1 MVSPSETYTRPALV
15 SFYTVAG
22 RSICV
27 EAEGAWAAELFER
40 HFSGWHFRRS
50 AASPEPSATIQVF
63 DAPPPRLPLGL
74 ESFEVASGGRCYTDG
89 LTYHL
94 ACDGSLV
101 SVGCGAASTVRVWAG
116 ARESSRGEAALA
128 RLVFNAAMAAARR
141 CGLYELHG
149 ACVVEPA
156 RGAGALFLGP
166 SGAGKSTL
174 TAQLASAGWGYLSD
188 DSLLLYA
195 KGEAVEVHALRRAFS
210 LTERTISAGGLA
222 GFEYA
227 LEGPVPFDPS
237 KRRFDP
243 LELFPEGYAEVCQP
257 SALFFPSVAHEPA
270 SRAER
275 LGQREAM
282 ALLIRMCPWASYD
295 RQAARGHLEALSR
308 LARNCRAYRLR
319 AGADLLGDA
328 ARTARF
334 VAALLRTAVL

>member
-1 MVSPSETYTRPALV
+1 MVSPSEIYARPALV

-27 EAEGAWAAELFER
+27 EAEGAWASDLFDR

-50 AASPEPSATIQVF
+50 AAAPGPSATIQVF
-63 DAPPPRLPLGL
+63 DAPPPRLPPGL

-94 ACDGSLV
+94 AYDGTLV
-101 SVGCGAASTVRVWAG
+101 SVGWGAASTVKVWAG

-128 RLVFNAAMAAARR
+128 RLVFNAAMAASRR

-156 RGAGALFLGP
+156 SGAGVLFLGP

-174 TAQLASAGWGYLSD
+174 TAQLAAAGWGYLSD
-188 DSLLLYA
+188 DSLLLCA
-195 KGEAVEVHALRRAFS
+195 DGESASVHALRRAFS
-210 LTERTISAGGLA
+210 VTEQTINAGVLA
-222 GFEYA
+222 GFEHA
-227 LEGPVPFDPS
+227 LKGPVPFDPS

-243 LELFPEGYAEVCQP
+243 LELFPEGHAESCKP
-257 SALFFPSVAHEPA
+257 SAVFFPAVAFEPA

-275 LGQREAM
+275 LGQGEAM

-295 RQAARGHLEALSR
+295 RQAARGNLGALSL
-308 LARNCRAYRLR
+308 LARNCPAYRLR
-319 AGADLLGDA
+319 AGLDLLGDA
-328 ARTARF
+328 ARTARL
-334 VAALLRTAVL
+334 VASLL